1 MYKSLLRRHL
11 YSLQAGKARLETDQK
26 ASTIGSS
33 NVEVSIKH
41 SKFLRSL
48 LGITHLPSSSNSNQ
62 NHLLILTSRQVGTKL
77 SQIIRPFFSHS
88 STSTTYFKM
97 ISSKVLSALFL
108 TLLPVVSALENAPG
122 VPADSILVSI
132 WQFHRCFQTLTS
144 EPFSFFQYYSPS
156 VVGAVVFGVVY
167 ILASIFLFINTWAW
181 KDWYAL
187 ALPVG
192 AFFQGVG
199 FFVRIPYR
207 DQPGG
212 IGLYIIQDLFI
223 VLAPACCEFLTPD
236 WAPLSFLRHGN
247 QLSFAQSC
255 HSPLHFS

>member
-144 EPFSFFQYYSPS
+144 EPFSFFS
-156 VVGAVVFGVVY
+156 VLLPKRRRCCSIWSGLHFG
-167 ILASIFLFINTWAW
+167 LNL
-181 KDWYAL
+181 
-187 ALPVG
+187 
-192 AFFQGVG
+192 
-199 FFVRIPYR
+199 
-207 DQPGG
+207 
-212 IGLYIIQDLFI
+212 
-223 VLAPACCEFLTPD
+223 
-236 WAPLSFLRHGN
+236 
-247 QLSFAQSC
+247 
-255 HSPLHFS
+255 PLHQYLGVEGLVRSSSSSRCLLPRCRFLCPHPV

>member
-97 ISSKVLSALFL
+97 ISSKVLSALF
-108 TLLPVVSALENAPG
+108 P
-122 VPADSILVSI
+122 D
-132 WQFHRCFQTLTS
+132 TLTS
-144 EPFSFFQYYSPS
+144 CFSPRKRPRSPGRFDSREYLAVPSMFSDADLRTLLLLS
-156 VVGAVVFGVVY
+156 VLLPKRRRCCSIWSGLHFG
-167 ILASIFLFINTWAW
+167 LNL
-181 KDWYAL
+181 
-187 ALPVG
+187 
-192 AFFQGVG
+192 
-199 FFVRIPYR
+199 
-207 DQPGG
+207 
-212 IGLYIIQDLFI
+212 
-223 VLAPACCEFLTPD
+223 
-236 WAPLSFLRHGN
+236 
-247 QLSFAQSC
+247 
-255 HSPLHFS
+255 PLHQYLGVEGLVRSSSSSRCLLPRCRFLCPHPV